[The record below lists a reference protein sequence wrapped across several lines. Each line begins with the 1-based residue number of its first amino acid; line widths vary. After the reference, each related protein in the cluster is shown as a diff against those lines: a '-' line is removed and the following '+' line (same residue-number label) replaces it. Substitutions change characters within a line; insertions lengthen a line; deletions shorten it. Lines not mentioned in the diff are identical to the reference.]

1 MLKAAVSKKLKA
13 IEARH
18 RANWRQWAH
27 DIANGK
33 PEPAAGDVVEVAIAL
48 GIEDPAGDLER
59 DAETIREVAAAE
71 RTIKICEADRVERLR
86 QFGGDPENI
95 RIAIAAAKA
104 EAARLAEILD
114 RATWPGE
121 WSIKAEADRLR
132 RSRPDL
138 FPEEVTR

>member
-1 MLKAAVSKKLKA
+1 MLKIAVAKKLKA
-13 IEARH
+13 IAARH
-18 RANWRQWAH
+18 RASWRTWAH
-27 DIANGK
+27 DIAAGR
-33 PEPAAGDVVEVAIAL
+33 PEPTAADVVEVAIAL

-59 DAETIREVAAAE
+59 DAEIVREVAAAE
-71 RTIKICEADRVERLR
+71 KTTAVCERDRAELLR
-86 QFGGDPENI
+86 QFGGDAENI
-95 RIAIAAAKA
+95 RVAIAAAKA